1 MHIFHFGVFR
11 LIAMFIS
18 AGGVLSHPIPIKTP
32 SKERSVKYT
41 VEKITTTNLY
51 HVELMP

>member
-1 MHIFHFGVFR
+1 MHVFHFGVFC
-11 LIAMFIS
+11 LIVMFILE
-18 AGGVLSHPIPIKTP
+18 GGVLSHPIPIKTP